1 MDVLR
6 DGVHAPEPELSA
18 EAQGEG
24 VVGLG
29 VVGLAGVVEDV
40 RVVPHDLHHL
50 HQDVPIPKIPVRID
64 RPRVDQPPAVLLP
77 LVARLRPG
85 QVRPGHHRIRI
96 HDRDQDLERIQPL
109 LFHQLAVDLP
119 HGRVLVG
126 VLPDGLPLGELVLG
140 HDEPLDPV
148 PGDGLHGRRGGVA
161 LRVSGLSRHHYN
173 GPRVHV
179 RLRRDALHSPL
190 QHLHRLLVLHHHHHV
205 GQRLPLP
212 VLRRRRLHRPPQA
225 VGVEN
230 QQARGH
236 QQPHHHG
243 AQHQVRGDGPHDLHH
258 GGRAHPQQGEQG
270 HGGGREEHWQEEGV
284 VHPGFLHTD
293 DGLGRGPPA
302 GPPGAYRGHPH
313 RRSEGALGSFAV
325 GKYKPGVTI
334 RSHRIRRPLPR
345 SQRLTVILTSYQP
358 PQTHHRHRTPHALHR
373 HRRRQR
379 RQSRRLPRGFLLRAQ
394 HQVHEPPRLKA
405 PLPDPPEDLRGQDVL
420 DEDHQGDVEEEH
432 GDVAELRGDLRQGEQ
447 LQAPVHPG
455 QDQDVKQVRVQGLT
469 TDPRNTCGGSGENQE
484 HQHQHGHHIT
494 ADLGQAAGPKQAV
507 LHPGHQRKALLR
519 PAAAVPPVAIW
530 QRRGKQCGRRE
541 NRPGQDEHGRDEGGL
556 GEELLDLLE
565 RGDVPDGEV
574 GQEPQGLVELEPPEV
589 GLVEVVVAPEAAGA
603 HHEDEGQGGVEVGPK
618 Q

>member
-205 GQRLPLP
+205 RQ
-212 VLRRRRLHRPPQA
+212 
-225 VGVEN
+225 
-230 QQARGH
+230 
-236 QQPHHHG
+236 
-243 AQHQVRGDGPHDLHH
+243 
-258 GGRAHPQQGEQG
+258 
-270 HGGGREEHWQEEGV
+270 
-284 VHPGFLHTD
+284 
-293 DGLGRGPPA
+293 
-302 GPPGAYRGHPH
+302 
-313 RRSEGALGSFAV
+313 
-325 GKYKPGVTI
+325 
-334 RSHRIRRPLPR
+334 RRPRQL
-345 SQRLTVILTSYQP
+345 
-358 PQTHHRHRTPHALHR
+358 R
-373 HRRRQR
+373 HRRR
-379 RQSRRLPRGFLLRAQ
+379 LVRAPQ
-394 HQVHEPPRLKA
+394 AVHVVPELGHQGCVDYNQDEGPEGEGDLGEDADDELGADDGEEDEGEGQGHEEDGEEVGVELTGLFHADDVPPRL
-405 PLPDPPEDLRGQDVL
+405 PPAG
-420 DEDHQGDVEEEH
+420 
-432 GDVAELRGDLRQGEQ
+432 
-447 LQAPVHPG
+447 
-455 QDQDVKQVRVQGLT
+455 
-469 TDPRNTCGGSGENQE
+469 
-484 HQHQHGHHIT
+484 
-494 ADLGQAAGPKQAV
+494 AAGPV
-507 LHPGHQRKALLR
+507 
-519 PAAAVPPVAIW
+519 
-530 QRRGKQCGRRE
+530 RE
-541 NRPGQDEHGRDEGGL
+541 
-556 GEELLDLLE
+556 
-565 RGDVPDGEV
+565 
-574 GQEPQGLVELEPPEV
+574 LVE
-589 GLVEVVVAPEAAGA
+589 
-603 HHEDEGQGGVEVGPK
+603 
-618 Q
+618 

>member
-64 RPRVDQPPAVLLP
+64 RPRIDQPPAVLLP

-205 GQRLPLP
+205 HQSRPRP
-212 VLRRRRLHRPPQA
+212 HPRRRRRAVGLPQPVDVVGKLDHGRNVHRHDHQTPEGQRHQRQQGPEDLGPGDGDGDELEDDRGREEGEE
-225 VGVEN
+225 VGVELTGLFH
-230 QQARGH
+230 A
-236 QQPHHHG
+236 
-243 AQHQVRGDGPHDLHH
+243 
-258 GGRAHPQQGEQG
+258 
-270 HGGGREEHWQEEGV
+270 
-284 VHPGFLHTD
+284 D
-293 DGLGRGPPA
+293 DVPPRLPPA
-302 GPPGAYRGHPH
+302 G
-313 RRSEGALGSFAV
+313 
-325 GKYKPGVTI
+325 
-334 RSHRIRRPLPR
+334 
-345 SQRLTVILTSYQP
+345 
-358 PQTHHRHRTPHALHR
+358 
-373 HRRRQR
+373 
-379 RQSRRLPRGFLLRAQ
+379 
-394 HQVHEPPRLKA
+394 
-405 PLPDPPEDLRGQDVL
+405 
-420 DEDHQGDVEEEH
+420 
-432 GDVAELRGDLRQGEQ
+432 
-447 LQAPVHPG
+447 
-455 QDQDVKQVRVQGLT
+455 
-469 TDPRNTCGGSGENQE
+469 
-484 HQHQHGHHIT
+484 
-494 ADLGQAAGPKQAV
+494 AAGPV
-507 LHPGHQRKALLR
+507 
-519 PAAAVPPVAIW
+519 
-530 QRRGKQCGRRE
+530 RE
-541 NRPGQDEHGRDEGGL
+541 
-556 GEELLDLLE
+556 
-565 RGDVPDGEV
+565 
-574 GQEPQGLVELEPPEV
+574 LVE
-589 GLVEVVVAPEAAGA
+589 
-603 HHEDEGQGGVEVGPK
+603 
-618 Q
+618 